1 MGDNL
6 LIGMLFLTVTAFSQV
21 GVNTTN
27 PLATLDINGNLAI
40 RTVPVET
47 NKDIAKDSLLVISS
61 DGIVKTISANDVVNK
76 GIPSIAKGNFSSSG
90 GISISL
96 LSGSSIIPFDNESF
110 DLNDEYDTGTYTFT
124 AKDDG
129 IYQVYVQI
137 ETQTAIGIATNFG
150 ISIRHNGTTIATSN
164 FANVGVLGVNVT
176 PPFRNTS
183 TFIEV
188 AAGDTI
194 SFNLDGDIALGTVNL
209 SGASFN
215 SFFTINQ
222 IR

>member
-6 LIGMLFLTVTAFSQV
+6 LLGMLFITITAFSQV

-27 PLATLDINGNLAI
+27 PLTTLDINGNLAI

-47 NKDIAKDSLLVISS
+47 NKDIAKDSILVIST

-76 GIPSIAKGNFSSSG
+76 GIPSIAKGNFSASG
-90 GISISL
+90 AIAVSL
-96 LSGSSIIPFDNESF
+96 LTGSSTIPFDNESF
-110 DLNDEYDTGTYTFT
+110 DLSNEYDTSSYTFT
-124 AKDDG
+124 ALEDG

-137 ETQTAIGIATNFG
+137 ETHTTIGTATNFG
-150 ISIRHNGTTIATSN
+150 VSIRHNGSVIATSS

-183 TFIEV
+183 TFIQV
-188 AAGDTI
+188 TAGDTI
-194 SFNLDGDIALGTVNL
+194 NFSLEGDIALGTVNL
-209 SGASFN
+209 SGDGSN